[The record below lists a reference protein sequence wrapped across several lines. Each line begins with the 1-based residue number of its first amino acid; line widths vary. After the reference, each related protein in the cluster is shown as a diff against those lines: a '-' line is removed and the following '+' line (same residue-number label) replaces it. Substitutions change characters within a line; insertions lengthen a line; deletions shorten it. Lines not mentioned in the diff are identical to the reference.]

1 MKKRGLKGKKGGLEM
16 VRRRKRG
23 CSERLSFKVN
33 KANKGRESD
42 KERRVR
48 RANENGGRRY
58 SRHANSLPGR

>member
-1 MKKRGLKGKKGGLEM
+1 M

-48 RANENGGRRY
+48 RANENEEDDDTRGTLIRCR
-58 SRHANSLPGR
+58 ADNQAE